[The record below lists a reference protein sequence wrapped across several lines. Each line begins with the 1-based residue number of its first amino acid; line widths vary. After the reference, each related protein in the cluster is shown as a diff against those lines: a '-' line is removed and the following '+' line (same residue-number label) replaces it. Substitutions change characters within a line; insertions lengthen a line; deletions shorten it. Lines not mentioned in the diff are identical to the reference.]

1 MANWLLKT
9 EPEDFSWD
17 DLERVG
23 SSVWDGVT
31 NNLALKHMRAVA
43 PGDRVLLYHTGK
55 ERAVVGIAGGRPRFH
70 KAAVKLVDKVGDG
83 FRPSIRVADKLD
95 EVDFRLPRRV
105 AVDGELSQLG

>member
-31 NNLALKHMRAVA
+31 NNLALKHWRAAA
-43 PGDRVLLYHTGK
+43 PGDGVLL
-55 ERAVVGIAGGRPRFH
+55 
-70 KAAVKLVDKVGDG
+70 
-83 FRPSIRVADKLD
+83 
-95 EVDFRLPRRV
+95 
-105 AVDGELSQLG
+105 